1 MDNLELAWETF
12 EFHYSSISELEE
24 EHIKNLKK
32 VKILINKQVPATK
45 WEKLKLRNK
54 MIACC
59 NKLINGYSK
68 HIDSINELIRL
79 HNEVDVIP
87 IERETDIQL
96 FNELKNTSATLSE
109 EIKTYKN
116 KLSDILS

>member
-12 EFHYSSISELEE
+12 EFHSSSISELEE

-45 WEKLKLRNK
+45 WEKLKLLNK

-68 HIDSINELIRL
+68 HIDSIDELIRL
-79 HNEVDVIP
+79 HNEIEVIP

-96 FNELKNTSATLSE
+96 FNELKSVSATLSE
-109 EIKTYKN
+109 EMKVYKV